1 MPDDLPAP
9 LTPPDCD
16 LRDFPF
22 MPLECLRLHRSKA
35 WLAAR
40 KNPALGFYMVNM
52 WTTAWH
58 EVPAASLEDDDDVLA
73 HAAMCDPKAWPKVK
87 EQVMRGWI
95 KCSDGRLYHAVVA
108 EKARDAWERKQ
119 AQRQR
124 TEAAR
129 QAKRQKMQHA
139 SDGPVTGS
147 VTDNATDDVTA
158 SKGQG
163 QGQGQ
168 GEENKPLTPSASDG
182 GLSQSS
188 IVGRR
193 GLRANGTNPR
203 ALAAAAEAAK
213 PPPPEPSGPV
223 YAIIRRDRH
232 DAAEFY
238 RAWLARCAIDAPAK
252 RIVAPSAFVAAR
264 IKAECAACLDPEGWR
279 VEAAA

>member
-22 MPLECLRLHRSKA
+22 MPLDCMRLRRSKA
-35 WLAAR
+35 WLLAK
-40 KNPALGFYMVNM
+40 KNPALGFYMVNL
-52 WTTAWH
+52 WTAAWH
-58 EVPAASLEDDDDVLA
+58 EVPAASLEDDDDILA
-73 HAAMCDPKAWPKVK
+73 DAAMCDLKTWLRVK
-87 EQVMRGWI
+87 EQVLRGWV
-95 KCSDGRLYHAVVA
+95 KCSDGRLYHTVVA
-108 EKARDAWERKQ
+108 EKANSSWERKH

-129 QAKRQKMQHA
+129 QAKLQRLPGTRT
-139 SDGPVTGS
+139 DS
-147 VTDNATDDVTA
+147 VTERVTDVSLHPRDRD
-158 SKGQG
+158 SREGE
-163 QGQGQ
+163 
-168 GEENKPLTPSASDG
+168 GEENNPLTPSRECEG
-182 GLSQSS
+182 GKDQSS
-188 IVGRR
+188 IGGRK
-193 GLRANGTNPR
+193 GLRANGTSPR
-203 ALAAAAEAAK
+203 QLAAAEAAK
-213 PPPPEPSGPV
+213 PPPEPSGPV

-279 VEAAA
+279 VEAASG